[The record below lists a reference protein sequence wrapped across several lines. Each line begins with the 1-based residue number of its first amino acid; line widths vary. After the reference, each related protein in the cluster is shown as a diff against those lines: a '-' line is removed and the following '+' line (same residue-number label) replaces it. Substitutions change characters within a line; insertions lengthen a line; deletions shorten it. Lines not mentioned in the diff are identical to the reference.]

1 MTDVT
6 IKQFA
11 TVVGIP
17 VDRLLVQFEEAGI
30 KISGANTT
38 ITDKQKM

>member
-6 IKQFA
+6 VRQFA

-17 VDRLLVQFEEAGI
+17 VDRLLEQF
-30 KISGANTT
+30 T
-38 ITDKQKM
+38 